1 VLAAGLGGTR
11 LLRYSPGPRRRI
23 AKALIPKRFVPVRPQ
38 VAVAAGRRADGRPG
52 DSPMSDFKLLVERI
66 REKPESHRFVASA
79 GWWRGR
85 STAPERDTVEVEA
98 PFVFD
103 LTAVRVGE
111 DLLLEGTLSGEV
123 LFECSRCAK
132 RYPHALR
139 DEFRLLLEPA
149 DKRGQAREPEDQE
162 GARGLAE
169 NGLCLGEDLEAGWYR
184 GAVIRLDDYLGE
196 VIALAMPLQ
205 PLCRD
210 DCPGICPHCG
220 ADRSETPCS
229 CVDERI
235 ESPFAV
241 LAKLREGAEGTKES

>member
-1 VLAAGLGGTR
+1 
-11 LLRYSPGPRRRI
+11 
-23 AKALIPKRFVPVRPQ
+23 
-38 VAVAAGRRADGRPG
+38 
-52 DSPMSDFKLLVERI
+52 MSEFKLLVERI
-66 REKPESHRFVASA
+66 REKPEAHRFAASPA
-79 GWWRGR
+79 WWKAR
-85 STAPERDTVEVEA
+85 SSAPERDDHEVEA

-103 LTAVRVGE
+103 LTAARIGE
-111 DLLLEGTLSGEV
+111 DLLLEGEVTGEV

-149 DKRGQAREPEDQE
+149 DKRPKGRGAEDEE

-169 NGLCLGEDLEAGWYR
+169 NGLGLGEDLEAGWYQ
-184 GAVIRLDDYLGE
+184 GAVIRLDDYFGE

-205 PLCRD
+205 PLCRE

-220 ADRSETPCS
+220 ADRSEVRCD
-229 CVDERI
+229 CVDVRI

-241 LAKLREGAEGTKES
+241 LAKLRDGTERKSES